1 MSRSVPSEAS
11 RARIIKEKLP
21 VFAYF
26 PAENRRSRAFVAD
39 VCGKNS
45 KKIAFFVI
53 FRQGS
58 APRRFRYYAA
68 RVGKM
73 RKPFV
78 KSG

>member
-1 MSRSVPSEAS
+1 MSRSVPFEAS

-45 KKIAFFVI
+45 KKLHFLLFFV
-53 FRQGS
+53 RDP
-58 APRRFRYYAA
+58 PRVAS
-68 RVGKM
+68 VIM
-73 RKPFV
+73 PHE
-78 KSG
+78 